1 MKTLTLILGLTLISF
16 NSTAIPAA
24 AALAAALKAEDARH
38 FTKAEQLLSNI
49 TEKNDEVY
57 CHLARVQYRAGNF
70 ERASETLEILHKAA
84 PDHAEGYYLSGL
96 VNLALLGEVS
106 IFRKIGVAAKA
117 LAAWEAAVQSDPAH
131 IDARYAI
138 FAFYANAPGIAG
150 GDLDQAKLMA
160 VELESMDPGYGAM
173 AKGLLFSKEGNP
185 EAAEKALIRAAKQLG
200 RAGPHFALA
209 QFYLEN
215 ERFAEA
221 VAEVEKYQQK
231 EKRWWD
237 ADPAV
242 THLVMAQAKNGLG
255 ETEAARNELET
266 GLKRNPSKRV
276 RGMLQ
281 KALKDL

>member
-16 NSTAIPAA
+16 NATATPMA

-38 FTKAEQLLSNI
+38 FTKAEQLLGNI
-49 TEKNDEVY
+49 TEKNNEVY
-57 CHLARVQYRAGNF
+57 YHLARVQYRAGDF

-84 PDHAEGYYLSGL
+84 PNHAEGLYLSGL
-96 VNLALLGEVS
+96 VNLALLAEVS
-106 IFRKIGVAAKA
+106 IFKKLGVAAKA
-117 LAAWEAAVQSDPAH
+117 LAAWEAAVQSDPGH

-150 GDLDQAKLMA
+150 GDLDQAKVMA

-173 AKGLLFSKEGNP
+173 AEGLLFSKQDNP
-185 EAAEKALIRAAKQLG
+185 EAAEQALIRAAKHLG

-209 QFYLEN
+209 QFYVES

-221 VAEVEKYQQK
+221 VTEVERYQQK

-242 THLVMAQAKNGLG
+242 THLVMAHAKIGLG
-255 ETEAARNELET
+255 QTEAARAELET
-266 GLKRNPSKRV
+266 GLMQNPNQRV

-281 KALKDL
+281 KTLKDL